1 MREWNVFVPANGDHL
16 AATITAPEG
25 RPRGVV
31 TLSTGIG
38 AMRSHRFQMWGRAAE
53 RLAERGIASVRWEYR
68 GMHDSTGWEWQPALS
83 ADWLDQL
90 QAVVA
95 FTRQALGTVPTVA
108 AGNCVG
114 ATLSLRLAATDPAC
128 VGVIGVLP
136 PFEEPGELEAKLRTV
151 VGVRLLGRLGSFPGR
166 RLLRAAFRRRRAR
179 GLGQGLLPLA
189 LARADVLFLFGM
201 ETDGTVDM
209 PAGLRTAVDRLP
221 ARERARLEIE
231 ILPEPRLDRFSSV
244 HGQQMVLGA
253 MVDWIDRRLPDREPE
268 SGIPE
273 GGESR
278 VGGTDVHVG

>member
-1 MREWNVFVPANGDHL
+1 MREWNVFIPANGEHL
-16 AATITAPEG
+16 AATITAPDG

-38 AMRSHRFQMWGRAAE
+38 VMRSHRFQMWARTAE

-68 GMHDSTGWEWQPALS
+68 GMHDSTGWEWQPALA

-90 QAVVA
+90 QAIVA
-95 FTRQALGTVPTVA
+95 FTRQALGTAPTVA

-114 ATLSLRLAATDPAC
+114 ATLSLRLAATDPEC

-136 PFEEPGELEAKLRTV
+136 PFEEPGELEAKLRTLAV
-151 VGVRLLGRLGSFPGR
+151 FRLLDRLSSFPGR
-166 RLLRAAFRRRRAR
+166 RLLRAAFRRRRAK

-189 LARADVLFLFGM
+189 LTRADVLFLFGM

-209 PAGLRTAVDRLP
+209 PPGLRMAVDRLP
-221 ARERARLEIE
+221 PRERAKLEIE
-231 ILPEPRLDRFSSV
+231 ILPEPKLDRFTSV
-244 HGQQMVLGA
+244 QGQQMVLGA
-253 MVDWIDRRLPDREPE
+253 MVDWIDHRLPDREPE
-268 SGIPE
+268 SGIAE

-278 VGGTDVHVG
+278 VGWTDVHIG